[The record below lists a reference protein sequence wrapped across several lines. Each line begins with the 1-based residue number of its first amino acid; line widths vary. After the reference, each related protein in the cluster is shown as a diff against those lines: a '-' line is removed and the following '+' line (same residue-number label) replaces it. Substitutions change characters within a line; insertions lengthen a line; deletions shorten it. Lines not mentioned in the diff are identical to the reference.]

1 MRVLAPAVAIAA
13 CGIVSL
19 AAMGCSNTALSG
31 SLSIQVALRFF
42 ETTPD
47 SGYVRLDASA
57 FGGTAANIA
66 LNCTG
71 FLPLSGSSPLKD
83 STFVEKGLT
92 DQVVSE
98 TCTASVGD
106 ASTQGGSSTLI
117 PARPAPQSFFP

>member
-1 MRVLAPAVAIAA
+1 MRGFARAVAIAV
-13 CGIVSL
+13 CGSVSMV
-19 AAMGCSNTALSG
+19 ANGCFSTADIG
-31 SLSIQVALRFF
+31 SLSLQVELRFF
-42 ETTPD
+42 ETTSD
-47 SGYVRLDASA
+47 SGYVRLNAVA

-71 FLPLSGSSPLKD
+71 FLPLSGTSPLRD

-98 TCTASVGD
+98 TCSASVGD

-117 PARPAPQSFFP
+117 PAKPAS

>member
-1 MRVLAPAVAIAA
+1 MRGFARAVAIAV
-13 CGIVSL
+13 CGSVSMV
-19 AAMGCSNTALSG
+19 ANGCFSTADIG
-31 SLSIQVALRFF
+31 SLSLQVELRFF
-42 ETTPD
+42 ETTSD
-47 SGYVRLDASA
+47 SGYVRLNAVA

-71 FLPLSGSSPLKD
+71 FLPLSGTSPLRD

-117 PARPAPQSFFP
+117 PAKPAS